1 MSSEPAHGVAAVRLV
16 AGREVVTRV
25 RARSFRV
32 ALLITVGA
40 VVAGI
45 VVPHLLASSPKPYE
59 VEVVGGLPTPASAAI
74 SAAGRSVGREVRVNN
89 ATSEDEARAS
99 LRDGDADL
107 VVIDGA
113 RLLVKRV
120 PTKGSTGTFAR
131 FLATTNSSL
140 TLYAG
145 LFATGLSADDA
156 RAALSHA
163 PLPVA
168 GILPARQDRTAQKAI
183 TSVGIIMLFIF
194 IQQYASWVLN
204 GIVEEKASRVVEVL
218 LSVVS
223 PGELLVGKTIGIGAV
238 ALAHGLIVAI
248 AALVASSA
256 VGSSILQAGG
266 WQLILGM
273 VGWFVLAYALYC
285 LLMAM
290 AGSLVARQEEA
301 QNAAFPFLMPL
312 LIGYVVS
319 VGTVFSDSAPP
330 IVTALSLVPLTAPV
344 AMPARLA
351 SGPVPTAQ
359 VVLAVA
365 LMLVTIVLVA
375 RVAAAVYERGVLQT
389 RRLRWSDVLHRRGR

>member
-1 MSSEPAHGVAAVRLV
+1 VSVEPAHGLAAIRLV
-16 AGREVVTRV
+16 AGREIVTRV

-32 ALLITVGA
+32 ALIITVGA

-45 VVPHLLASSPKPYE
+45 VAPHALSSPARPYR
-59 VEVVGGLPTPASAAI
+59 VQVMGGLAPPAVDAI
-74 SAAGRSVGREVRVNN
+74 RAAGRSVGRSVTITDA
-89 ATSEDEARAS
+89 ATEARARAA
-99 LRDGDADL
+99 LRAGRADL
-107 VVIDGA
+107 VVDGA

-120 PTKGSTGTFAR
+120 PTKSNTGTFAR

-156 RAALSHA
+156 RAALSHEPLAVEGVLA
-163 PLPVA
+163 P
-168 GILPARQDRTAQKAI
+168 RQDRTAQKAI

-194 IQQYASWVLN
+194 IQQYGAWVLN

-238 ALAHGLIVAI
+238 ALAHGVTVAT
-248 AALVASSA
+248 AALVTSTAI
-256 VGSSILQAGG
+256 GSPILDGG
-266 WQLILGM
+266 GSQLILGM

-301 QNAAFPFLMPL
+301 QNAAFPFMMPL
-312 LIGYVVS
+312 LIGYIVS
-319 VGTVFSDSAPP
+319 VSTVFGDSSPP
-330 IVTALSLVPLTAPV
+330 LVTVLSFIPLTAPV
-344 AMPARLA
+344 SMPARMA
-351 SGPVPTAQ
+351 AGPVPVVQ
-359 VVLAVA
+359 VVLAVG
-365 LMLVTIVLVA
+365 LMLVAIVLAA
-375 RVAAAVYERGVLQT
+375 RLAAAVYERGVLQT